1 MATVNFYLDKPDRFE
16 KFQIR
21 MIYQHQGKKFKIFTK
36 EKTEKKAWNYDKQ
49 RVKRN
54 YAGSIEIN
62 RNIDEMESILLKI
75 VRDASF
81 KSIAP
86 LPSYVKDKFYKEI
99 HGDEDSKENKPP
111 DLKTEFQTFIDA
123 SSSLKSYNTI
133 RSYKSTLKK
142 IKDFEKK
149 TKRKVSFD
157 SIDLEF
163 YEKFRKYLISECK
176 LLNNSIGKHIKILK
190 TFLNYATEKGANQN
204 LAYKKFKVSTEQ
216 VDIIYLT
223 ETELLHLHTLELD
236 SKRLRNVRDV
246 FCLACFTGLR
256 FSDLN
261 KIKTENIADGILS
274 LKTEKTKDILT
285 IPLNDYALEII
296 GRHTSD
302 GNTHLPHVIT
312 NQKMN
317 EYLKELGE
325 VAEFDDLVEQHR
337 YSGSKKVTTKTEKYN
352 LITTHT
358 ARRTFVTLALEKGFR
373 PEVVMEMTG
382 HKNYATFKRYIK
394 ITSKVKKEEMNKL
407 WGKEK

>member
-1 MATVNFYLDKPDRFE
+1 MATVNFYLDRPDRLE
-16 KFQIR
+16 KCPIFIV
-21 MIYQHQGKKFKIFTK
+21 YQHQGKKFKIFTK
-36 EKTEKKAWNYDKQ
+36 EKTEKKAWNFDKQ
-49 RVKRN
+49 RVKKN
-54 YAGSIEIN
+54 YTGSTEIN
-62 RNIDEMESILLKI
+62 RNIDELEALLMKI

-81 KSIAP
+81 KSIDP
-86 LPSYVKDKFYKEI
+86 LPSYVKDELFKEVNGI
-99 HGDEDSKENKPP
+99 EDKEEIKPE
-111 DLKTEFQTFIDA
+111 LKTEFQTFIDA
-123 SSSLKSYNTI
+123 SSTLKSYNTI
-133 RSYKSTLKK
+133 RSYKSTLQK
-142 IKDFEKK
+142 ITDFEKK
-149 TKRKVSFD
+149 TKKKVSFD

-190 TFLNYATEKGANQN
+190 TFLNYAVEKGVNQN

-223 ETELLHLHTLELD
+223 EVELLHLHTLELD
-236 SKRLRNVRDV
+236 SKRLRNVRDI

-261 KIKTENIADGILS
+261 KIKTENIADGILT
-274 LKTEKTKDILT
+274 LRTEKTKDILT
-285 IPLNDYALEII
+285 IPLNDYAMEII
-296 GRHTSD
+296 DRHTSD
-302 GNTHLPHVIT
+302 DKIHLPHVIT

-394 ITSKVKKEEMNKL
+394 ITSKVKKEEMNRL
-407 WGKEK
+407 WSKQK

>member
-1 MATVNFYLDKPDRFE
+1 MATVNFYLDKPDRFGR
-16 KFQIR
+16 FQIR

-54 YAGSIEIN
+54 YPGSIEIN
-62 RNIDEMESILLKI
+62 RNLDEMESLLLKI

-86 LPSYVKDKFYKEI
+86 LPSYVKERFYKEI
-99 HGDEDSKENKPP
+99 QGDEESKENKPP
-111 DLKTEFQTFIDA
+111 ELKTEFQTFIDA
-123 SSSLKSYNTI
+123 SSTLKSYNTI
-133 RSYKSTLKK
+133 RSYKSTLQK

-149 TKRKVSFD
+149 TRRKVSFD

-190 TFLNYATEKGANQN
+190 TFLNYAVEKGSNQN
-204 LAYKKFKVSTEQ
+204 LAFKKFKVSTEQ

-223 ETELLHLHTLELD
+223 EEELLHLHTLELD
-236 SKRLRNVRDV
+236 SKRLRNVRDI

-261 KIKTENIADGILS
+261 KIKTENIADGILT
-274 LKTEKTKDILT
+274 LRTEKTKDILT
-285 IPLNDYALEII
+285 IPLNDYSIEII
-296 GRHTSD
+296 DRHTSN
-302 GNTHLPHVIT
+302 GNIHLPHVIT

-325 VAEFDDLVEQHR
+325 VAEFDDWVEQHR
-337 YSGSKKVTTKTEKYN
+337 YSGSKKITNKTEKYN

-394 ITSKVKKEEMNKL
+394 ITSKVKKEEMNRL
-407 WGKEK
+407 WSKEK

>member
-1 MATVNFYLDKPDRFE
+1 MATANFYLDRSDRFE
-16 KFQIR
+16 KCPIFLV
-21 MIYQHQGKKFKIFTK
+21 YQHQGKKFKIFTK
-36 EKTEKKAWNYDKQ
+36 EKTEKKAWNFDKQ
-49 RVKRN
+49 RVKKN
-54 YAGSIEIN
+54 YTGSTEIN
-62 RNIDEMESILLKI
+62 RNIDELEALLMKI

-81 KSIAP
+81 KSIDP
-86 LPSYVKDKFYKEI
+86 LPSYVKDELFKEVNGI
-99 HGDEDSKENKPP
+99 EDKEEIKPE
-111 DLKTEFQTFIDA
+111 LKTEFQTFIDA
-123 SSSLKSYNTI
+123 SSTLKSYNTI
-133 RSYKSTLKK
+133 RSYKSTLQK
-142 IKDFEKK
+142 ITDFEKK
-149 TKRKVSFD
+149 TKKKVSFD

-190 TFLNYATEKGANQN
+190 TFLNYAVEKGVNQN

-223 ETELLHLHTLELD
+223 EVELLHLHTLELD
-236 SKRLRNVRDV
+236 SKRLRNVRDI

-261 KIKTENIADGILS
+261 KIKTENIADGILT
-274 LKTEKTKDILT
+274 LRTEKTKDILT
-285 IPLNDYALEII
+285 IPLNDYAMEII
-296 GRHTSD
+296 DRHTSD
-302 GNTHLPHVIT
+302 DKIHLPHVIT

-394 ITSKVKKEEMNKL
+394 ITSKVKKEEMNRL
-407 WGKEK
+407 WSKQK